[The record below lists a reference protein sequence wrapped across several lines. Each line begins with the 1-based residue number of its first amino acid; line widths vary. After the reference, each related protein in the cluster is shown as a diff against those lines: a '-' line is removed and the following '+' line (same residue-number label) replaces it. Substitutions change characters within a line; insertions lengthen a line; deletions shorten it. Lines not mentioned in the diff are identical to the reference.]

1 MAHTA
6 IDILKEAILLEKQ
19 GKAFYISVAEK
30 TDSPAAKKI
39 FFIMAEEEEE
49 HIKFL
54 SKQFTNYDKNQ
65 AFIAAEGFEAPA
77 EHEASLAVLTNQMRK
92 EISAASFEAAAITAA
107 MDFEKRAV
115 KLYKDRSIEAID
127 PNEKEIYKML
137 YQWEMGHEKM
147 LHELNEDL
155 KEAIWNDH
163 SFWAF

>member
-1 MAHTA
+1 MAHTT

-19 GKAFYISVAEK
+19 GKAFYINVAEK

-39 FFIMAEEEEE
+39 FFMMAEEEEE

-54 SKQFTNYDKNQ
+54 SKQFTNYDKSQ
-65 AFIAAEGFEAPA
+65 AFITPEGFEKPA
-77 EHEASLAVLTNQMRK
+77 EYEASLAVLTGQMRK

-137 YQWEMGHEKM
+137 YQWEMEHEKM
-147 LHELNEDL
+147 LHELSEDL
-155 KEAIWNDH
+155 KEAIWNDNN
-163 SFWAF
+163 FWAF